1 MLVLR
6 MRAIIDEGRGSK
18 AMSENPRKYV
28 RDRLTPEVKI
38 EGNEFTSIDGP
49 VSDGASLSRSD
60 GLHKSADRKEC
71 HSAMKA
77 KLEKLAL
84 SYLDAIANAGL
95 AETILD
101 ILEVFNKIQD

>member
-1 MLVLR
+1 
-6 MRAIIDEGRGSK
+6 
-18 AMSENPRKYV
+18 
-28 RDRLTPEVKI
+28 
-38 EGNEFTSIDGP
+38 
-49 VSDGASLSRSD
+49 
-60 GLHKSADRKEC
+60 
-71 HSAMKA
+71 MKA